1 MPRASWRGFLR
12 LSLVS
17 CPIYLSP
24 ATTRTKPIRLHQ
36 VWQPAPVDVDED
48 DLPDRGGGRRGPA
61 PSGPRL
67 PADNASA
74 DGDQS
79 PAATRITLRPHDP
92 GTGEEIEKR
101 EVVTGYEYSRG
112 EFVTFTAEELK
123 ALDVE
128 SSKVIDLE
136 KFVPRNDIDP
146 VYFDSSYYLHPD
158 GPIAVETLRVIGA
171 AMAEARVVGLGRLTL
186 SRRERMVMVEPSGIG
201 MALFTLRA
209 ASDVRSPQFG
219 SAEGDLDAEMVAI
232 PGAIIRQR
240 TGHFDPSTYRDRYQE
255 ALQQLIGA
263 KTKGLTIKP
272 RAVSTPT
279 PVIDLMAALKRSLA
293 QEPSAP
299 EQKTMARLD
308 RALRLRDVDQ
318 HAQRFQCRR
327 IGPVQIFPC
336 HQQRGAFGR
345 FDQPGN

>member
-24 ATTRTKPIRLHQ
+24 ATTRTKPIRLGQ

-48 DLPDRGGGRRGPA
+48 DLPDRGGGQQGSA
-61 PSGPRL
+61 PSVPRL
-67 PADNASA
+67 LAENASP
-74 DGDQS
+74 DGDQT

-101 EVVTGYEYSRG
+101 EVVKGYEYSRG
-112 EFVTFTAEELK
+112 QFLTFTAEELK

-128 SSKVIDLE
+128 SSKVVDLE
-136 KFVPRNDIDP
+136 KFVPSGDIDP
-146 VYFDSSYYLHPD
+146 VYFDSPYYVYPD
-158 GPIAVETLRVIGA
+158 GPIAVEALRVIGA
-171 AMAEARVVGLGRLTL
+171 AMAEAGLVGLGRLTL
-186 SRRERMVMVEPSGIG
+186 SRRERMVMVEPRGTG

-209 ASDVRSPQFG
+209 AGEVRAPQFG

-232 PGAIIRQR
+232 AGAIIRQR
-240 TGHFDPSTYRDRYQE
+240 TGNFDPSTYRDRYQE
-255 ALQQLIGA
+255 ALQQLIEA

-272 RAVSTPT
+272 RAVSTPS

-299 EQKTMARLD
+299 EQTAKRRRTKQALD
-308 RALRLRDVDQ
+308 RRQPALLLPLTGDR
-318 HAQRFQCRR
+318 QRNQRPPADRAVTR
-327 IGPVQIFPC
+327 IKKRS
-336 HQQRGAFGR
+336 RGA
-345 FDQPGN
+345 